1 MLIAAGWSSLEIA
14 KLVVAALIPIAIFGV
29 GLVVAREARK
39 YEERQWVARKL
50 FEVRLERWD
59 KIGPPLLDLSSFFRL
74 IGDFRE
80 ITPPRALE
88 LKHEIDE
95 VVYSNVHVLGA
106 GFLERYYSFMNACF
120 VTYTGFGDHRTLR
133 ASVSQQRA
141 ERGAEH
147 WNPMWEQLFAPE
159 QMAST
164 HVEVEIAY
172 NHLLNSFSELE
183 LPREE

>member
-1 MLIAAGWSSLEIA
+1 VLIAGWSSLEIA
-14 KLVVAALIPIAIFGV
+14 KLVVAALIPIAIFGA
-29 GLVVAREARK
+29 GLVVARVARK

-59 KIGPPLLDLSSFFRL
+59 KIGPPLLDLSSFFRQL
-74 IGDFRE
+74 GDFRE

-88 LKHEIDE
+88 LKREIDE

-120 VTYTGFGDHRTLR
+120 VTYTGCGARGTLR

-141 ERGAEH
+141 ERGAD
-147 WNPMWEQLFAPE
+147 WDPVWEQLFAPE
-159 QMAST
+159 EIAST
-164 HVEVEIAY
+164 YVEVGIAY
-172 NHLLNSFSELE
+172 NDLLNSFRELE

>member
-95 VVYSNVHVLGA
+95 AVYSNVHVLGA
-106 GFLERYYSFMNACF
+106 GFLGRYYRFMNACF
-120 VTYTGFGDHRTLR
+120 VTYTGFGDRGTLR
-133 ASVSQQRA
+133 ASLSRQRA
-141 ERGAEH
+141 ERGAD
-147 WNPMWEQLFAPE
+147 WNSAWEQLFAPE
-159 QMAST
+159 EMAST
-164 HVEVEIAY
+164 SVEVEIAY
-172 NHLLNSFSELE
+172 NGLLNAFSELE